1 MNLLES
7 LRVALRG
14 LSSNKMRTALTM
26 LGIIIGV
33 GVVIIVVA
41 IGQGASQRV
50 ADTINALGT
59 NLLTVQNGPP
69 RVRLTA
75 AVRSTSSTNATGT
88 SSSSSSSSSS
98 AAPNR
103 LMLQDAK
110 NIAEN
115 FSQAVEAV
123 APNVGG
129 RGGNVQIR
137 LGDTTATT
145 SITGCDLEYPY
156 VNNYSVAR
164 GSFFTQSEIDGT
176 QKVCVC
182 GVTIADKLTGNPDAD
197 LTGREISINRLQF
210 KVLGMLTPK
219 GSGAWGQ
226 DQDDVIL
233 MPITTAMRRVMN
245 RTNIDSISVRCTSQ
259 AMMPLAQEQIAN
271 YLRNRHR
278 LQPPFPDND
287 DFWIRNNTEVLA
299 SQQDVTATMTSLLS
313 AVAIIS
319 LVVGGIG
326 IMNIMLVSVT
336 ERTREIGIRKA
347 IGATPRDILLQFL
360 IESAI
365 ISLLGGI
372 IGIGLGVGGAQLLA
386 SLGGWNTESTRRPR
400 RRLSIP
406 STRSG
411 SNEFKGTGTTG
422 GRWRDAVPAG
432 RHADRPLLCAL
443 LSQLPALLCRPVDL
457 CRGHLDADGGAELAR
472 LATDEVG
479 NLAGY
484 CEWREC
490 VAVCALRDLGRTT
503 GRSLFPPCHPGLDTV
518 ARDASRVRPRMACRA
533 SPVAISASAL
543 ACRGHRGARR
553 RRERHQHAGATGVC
567 HGYGGRPQ
575 GPRERDR
582 AQLATLQSG
591 TRAWPD
597 AGGPGVGSYGGRR
610 LLLSQRPEFHSG
622 YHLALDDATADI
634 CSGERAGSDRG
645 GVALYPAESR
655 RASDYPSHRRE

>member
-386 SLGGWNTESTRRPR
+386 SLGGWNT
-400 RRLSIP
+400 IVDP
-406 STRSG
+406 S
-411 SNEFKGTGTTG
+411 
-422 GRWRDAVPAG
+422 AVIVALFVSAGVGLFFGIYPATK
-432 RHADRPLLCAL
+432 AAAL
-443 LSQLPALLCRPVDL
+443 NPID
-457 CRGHLDADGGAELAR
+457 
-472 LATDEVG
+472 
-479 NLAGY
+479 
-484 CEWREC
+484 
-490 VAVCALRDLGRTT
+490 ALR
-503 GRSLFPPCHPGLDTV
+503 F
-518 ARDASRVRPRMACRA
+518 
-533 SPVAISASAL
+533 
-543 ACRGHRGARR
+543 
-553 RRERHQHAGATGVC
+553 E
-567 HGYGGRPQ
+567 
-575 GPRERDR
+575 
-582 AQLATLQSG
+582 
-591 TRAWPD
+591 
-597 AGGPGVGSYGGRR
+597 
-610 LLLSQRPEFHSG
+610 
-622 YHLALDDATADI
+622 
-634 CSGERAGSDRG
+634 
-645 GVALYPAESR
+645 
-655 RASDYPSHRRE
+655 